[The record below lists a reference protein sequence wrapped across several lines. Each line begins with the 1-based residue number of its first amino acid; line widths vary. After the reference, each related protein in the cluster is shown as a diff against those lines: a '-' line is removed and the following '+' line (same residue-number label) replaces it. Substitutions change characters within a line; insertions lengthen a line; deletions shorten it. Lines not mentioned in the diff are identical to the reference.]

1 MKAIRRLLV
10 LQHLEIEGPG
20 LFEQF
25 AKERDLK
32 IEIIRLDNKNDLP
45 QTKKG
50 DLILIMG
57 GPMGVKDIGRDRYP
71 WLKLEIDFI
80 KKYGKG
86 FENRLKGTGVTPSYR
101 SWYEND
107 CFVSIAAGTY
117 QEDTWS
123 AMKWFSVNVCSESA
137 EIMESE

>member
-1 MKAIRRLLV
+1 MIRLLIASI
-10 LQHLEIEGPG
+10 LFLIPIEGFTDEWQREIEYEAIN
-20 LFEQF
+20 L
-25 AKERDLK
+25 
-32 IEIIRLDNKNDLP
+32 
-45 QTKKG
+45 
-50 DLILIMG
+50 
-57 GPMGVKDIGRDRYP
+57 V
-71 WLKLEIDFI
+71 I

-86 FENRLKGTGVTPSYR
+86 LENRLKGTGVTPSYR

-117 QEDTWS
+117 QENTWS

>member
-1 MKAIRRLLV
+1 MKLTSYKKTVQSMKHLLIASILFLIPLEAFADERQRQIEYEAINLV
-10 LQHLEIEGPG
+10 
-20 LFEQF
+20 
-25 AKERDLK
+25 
-32 IEIIRLDNKNDLP
+32 
-45 QTKKG
+45 
-50 DLILIMG
+50 
-57 GPMGVKDIGRDRYP
+57 
-71 WLKLEIDFI
+71 I

-86 FENRLKGTGVTPSYR
+86 LENRLKGTGVTPSYR

>member
-1 MKAIRRLLV
+1 MKNFLIPLILV
-10 LQHLEIEGPG
+10 FISFGGFADERQREIEYEAIN
-20 LFEQF
+20 L
-25 AKERDLK
+25 
-32 IEIIRLDNKNDLP
+32 
-45 QTKKG
+45 
-50 DLILIMG
+50 
-57 GPMGVKDIGRDRYP
+57 V
-71 WLKLEIDFI
+71 I

-86 FENRLKGTGVTPSYR
+86 LENRLKGMGAKPSYR

-117 QEDTWS
+117 QEDNWS